1 MNVVSESGD
10 DDRRTPSPGADLAG
24 DPAGDAV
31 AAGRMSALLDRG
43 RAEDFVAV
51 GSVLARGHHTR
62 ERLLGLLCAR
72 EPGCDA
78 YFFAGVLAELPHLP
92 DERFAALGLGELEIA
107 ILRARFAD
115 WYRSI
120 LDGGP
125 PG

>member
-1 MNVVSESGD
+1 MNTVSESGD
-10 DDRRTPSPGADLAG
+10 DDRRTPPPGG
-24 DPAGDAV
+24 DPGRDPGCDAV
-31 AAGRMSALLDRG
+31 AADRMAALLDRG

-51 GSVLARGHHTR
+51 GAVLARGRHTR
-62 ERLLGLLCAR
+62 ERLLGLLRAR
-72 EPGCDA
+72 DPGCDA

-92 DERFAALGLGELEIA
+92 DEQFTALGLGDLEIA